1 MPLEYLIPGA
11 MIAIVVGG
19 GLLLMRMMSNKTS

>member
-1 MPLEYLIPGA
+1 MEYLIPGL

-19 GLLLMRMMSNKTS
+19 GLLLAGNS

>member
-1 MPLEYLIPGA
+1 MQFLIPGL

-19 GLLLMRMMSNKTS
+19 ALIAVRSVKQSTSE